1 MLSCKSKRL
10 FVGSEALVEP
20 CKLLRVEVL
29 WKSSC
34 VETINGTTFPL
45 TCHGT
50 VKDHIG
56 VLWNAAR
63 KSPCLTRCQ
72 VLLDTLAAQR
82 HIAVNVRSVRDVWW
96 IIFLHTTAQQLGD
109 SNRIPT
115 VGPAPHTCLRIPVG
129 TPSVWG
135 FPSVCWAGRNG
146 RYRPTGKELL
156 FDVVQTFQHHGARDI
171 HLICIR

>member
-1 MLSCKSKRL
+1 M

-20 CKLLRVEVL
+20 CILVSEAVL

-82 HIAVNVRSVRDVWW
+82 HIAVSVRSVRDVWW
-96 IIFLHTTAQQLGD
+96 IIFLYTTAQQLGD
-109 SNRIPT
+109 SNTIPT
-115 VGPAPHTCLRIPVG
+115 VGPPPTRASEFQSVHRAYGVSPPCVG
-129 TPSVWG
+129 LDGIALPAKNYFLT
-135 FPSVCWAGRNG
+135 
-146 RYRPTGKELL
+146 
-156 FDVVQTFQHHGARDI
+156 
-171 HLICIR
+171 